1 MELTLHVHAKEHT
14 TDTPEKKDVHAV
26 QNQTKGHVSRDPL
39 VEHSGKGTTTGREN
53 GSKAAKGSS
62 EGRT

>member
-1 MELTLHVHAKEHT
+1 MVLTLHVHAKEHT
-14 TDTPEKKDVHAV
+14 TDIPEKKDVRSV
-26 QNQTKGHVSRDPL
+26 QNQTKGHVSHDPL
-39 VEHSGKGTTTGREN
+39 VERSGKGTTTEREN